1 MEKRNI
7 NQKKQ
12 EILKKYGLDV
22 TFEEASNIQITDTYV
37 SSVDNFKSIT
47 FVNQSTG
54 EKIAFY
60 SGIPAD
66 DNMDYNTTVT
76 FNNEE
81 IDYNSK
87 GKQGYLKLADLKGE
101 VIRKRAWANVDT
113 KHGQFCFCLEEDNL
127 KRTIQLFSSNYDDIW
142 EPLSSY
148 EESTIFVITYDKAQ
162 NAHKLLLGNRPSTI
176 CNFPTKEINL
186 YEVDNSSIYT
196 YFSRNYCH
204 DEGVI
209 LLNGQLTPENN
220 ETLKK
225 IAESFTTADS
235 YYEVRDAADAQ
246 HTSKIYFGNLDDKVQ
261 IFKDDDQIHIVSK
274 SRRQLGFL
282 IPVFD
287 FCVFSESKGQ
297 LTKDDFEK
305 IIIALHNIDLF
316 DNYQNQRIITEL
328 INYINTHE
336 KDNLNIQSKSL
347 KNVTYDF
354 LLNIMQ
360 NGDIALFVESLIDE
374 IKDTFNIPMDEL
386 LGTNQQ
392 VERRLGD
399 VVRYMKK

>member
-7 NQKKQ
+7 SQKKQ
-12 EILKKYGLDV
+12 EILKEYGLDV
-22 TFEEASNIQITDTYV
+22 TLEEASNIQITDSYV
-37 SSVDNFKSIT
+37 DSQSNFKSIT

-54 EKIAFY
+54 EKIVFY
-60 SGIPAD
+60 SGIPVD
-66 DNMDYNTTVT
+66 DTMDYNTTVT

-81 IDYNSK
+81 IDYNSIV
-87 GKQGYLKLADLKGE
+87 KQDYLKLDDLKGE
-101 VIRKRAWANVDT
+101 VVRKRAWANVDT
-113 KHGQFCFCLEEDNL
+113 KYGKFCFCLEEDNL
-127 KRTIQLFSSNYDDIW
+127 KKTVQLFSSNYDDIW

-148 EESTIFVITYDKAQ
+148 EESTIFAIIYDKAQ
-162 NAHKLLLGNRPSTI
+162 NMHKLLLGNRPSTLDF
-176 CNFPTKEINL
+176 FPTKEINL

-196 YFSRNYCH
+196 YLSRNYCH

-209 LLNGQLTPENN
+209 LLNGHLTPENN

-225 IAESFTTADS
+225 IAESLKTADS
-235 YYEVRDAADAQ
+235 YYEVREAADTQ
-246 HTSKIYFGNLDDKVQ
+246 HTSKIYFGNLTDKIQ
-261 IFKDDDQIHIVSK
+261 IFKDDDQIHIIYK

-287 FCVFSESKGQ
+287 FCIFSESKGQ

-305 IIIALHNIDLF
+305 IIIALHNTALF

-347 KNVTYDF
+347 KNVTYDY

-360 NGDIALFVESLIDE
+360 NGDIALLVENLIDE

-399 VVRYMKK
+399 FIRYMK

>member
-261 IFKDDDQIHIVSK
+261 IFKDDDQIHIVYK

>member
-1 MEKRNI
+1 MENRNI
-7 NQKKQ
+7 SQKKQ

-22 TFEEASNIQITDTYV
+22 TLEEASNIQITDTYV
-37 SSVDNFKSIT
+37 SSQSNFKSIT

-54 EKIAFY
+54 EKLVFY

-66 DNMDYNTTVT
+66 DNLDYNTTVT

-87 GKQGYLKLADLKGE
+87 VKKDYLKLDDLKGE
-101 VIRKRAWANVDT
+101 VVRKRAWANVDT
-113 KHGQFCFCLEEDNL
+113 KYGKFCFYLEEDNL
-127 KRTIQLFSSNYDDIW
+127 KRTINLFSSNYDDIW

-148 EESTIFVITYDKAQ
+148 EESTIFAITYDKAQ
-162 NAHKLLLGNRPSTI
+162 NTHQLLLGNRPSTI
-176 CNFPTKEINL
+176 CNFPTKKINF

-196 YFSRNYCH
+196 YFSQNYCP

-209 LLNGQLTPENN
+209 LLNGHLTPENN

-225 IAESFTTADS
+225 IVESFKS
-235 YYEVRDAADAQ
+235 YYVAKEATDAQ
-246 HTSKIYFGNLDDKVQ
+246 HTSKIYFGNYNDVIQ
-261 IFKDDDQIHIVSK
+261 IFKDDGQIHIIYK
-274 SRRQLGFL
+274 SQRPLGFL
-282 IPVFD
+282 IPIFD
-287 FCVFSESKGQ
+287 SCIFSESKGQ

-305 IIIALHNIDLF
+305 IIIALHNTALF

-347 KNVTYDF
+347 KNVTYDY

-360 NGDIALFVESLIDE
+360 NGNIALVVENLIDE

-399 VVRYMKK
+399 FVRYMK

>member
-7 NQKKQ
+7 SQKKQ
-12 EILKKYGLDV
+12 EILKKYGLNV
-22 TFEEASNIQITDTYV
+22 TLEEASNIKIIDTYV
-37 SSVDNFKSIT
+37 SSQSSFKSIT

-60 SGIPAD
+60 SGIPTD
-66 DNMDYNTTVT
+66 DTMDYNITIT

-87 GKQGYLKLADLKGE
+87 VKKDYLKLDDLKGE
-101 VIRKRAWANVDT
+101 VVRKRAWANVDT
-113 KHGQFCFCLEEDNL
+113 KYGKFCFCLEEDNF
-127 KRTIQLFSSNYDDIW
+127 KKTVQLFSSNYDDIW

-148 EESTIFVITYDKAQ
+148 EESTIFAITYDKAQ
-162 NAHKLLLGNRPSTI
+162 NMHNLLLGNRPSTLDF
-176 CNFPTKEINL
+176 FPTKEINL

-196 YFSRNYCH
+196 YSSRNYCH

-225 IAESFTTADS
+225 IAESLKTADS
-235 YYEVRDAADAQ
+235 YYEVREAADTQ
-246 HTSKIYFGNLDDKVQ
+246 HTSKIYFGNLNDQIQ
-261 IFKDDDQIHIVSK
+261 IFKDDDQIHIIYK
-274 SRRQLGFL
+274 SQRPLGFL

-287 FCVFSESKGQ
+287 FCIFSENMGQ
-297 LTKDDFEK
+297 LTRDDFEK
-305 IIIALHNIDLF
+305 IIIALHNTALF

-347 KNVTYDF
+347 KNVTYDY

-360 NGDIALFVESLIDE
+360 NGDIALLVENLIDE

-399 VVRYMKK
+399 FVRYMK